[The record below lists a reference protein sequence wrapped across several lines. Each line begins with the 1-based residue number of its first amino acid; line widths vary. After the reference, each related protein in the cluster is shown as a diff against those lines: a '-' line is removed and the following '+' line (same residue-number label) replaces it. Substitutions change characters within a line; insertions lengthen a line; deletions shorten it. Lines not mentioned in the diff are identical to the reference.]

1 MSNEEKVKMLK
12 IALGTA
18 VASTLGAVGVAN
30 ASQPSGD
37 VFAMEEL
44 SSGYLTAG
52 GHLEGGCGADREGG
66 DKEGGDDKEGGEGS
80 CGGDKSEGEGKCGE
94 GKCGGDA

>member
-12 IALGTA
+12 LALGTA
-18 VASTLGAVGVAN
+18 VVSTLGVVGVAN
-30 ASQPSGD
+30 ASQSDGD
-37 VFAMEEL
+37 VFGMEEL

-52 GHLEGGCGADREGG
+52 AHMEGGCGG
-66 DKEGGDDKEGGEGS
+66 DKEGGDDGEDKEGGEGS
-80 CGGDKSEGEGKCGE
+80 CGGDKEGGEGKCGE